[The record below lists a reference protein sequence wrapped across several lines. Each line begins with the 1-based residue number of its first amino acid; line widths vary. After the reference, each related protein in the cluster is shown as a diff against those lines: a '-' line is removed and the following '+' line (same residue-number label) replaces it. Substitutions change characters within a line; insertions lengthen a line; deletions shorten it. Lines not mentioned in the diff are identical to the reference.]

1 MQYIQENVDTN
12 VPANGTKIFIASL
25 SVWQNTE
32 DMVNFHFQD
41 NTLINYSMFTK

>member
-12 VPANGTKIFIASL
+12 VPANGTKIFIAPL

-41 NTLINYSMFTK
+41 NTLINYRMFTK